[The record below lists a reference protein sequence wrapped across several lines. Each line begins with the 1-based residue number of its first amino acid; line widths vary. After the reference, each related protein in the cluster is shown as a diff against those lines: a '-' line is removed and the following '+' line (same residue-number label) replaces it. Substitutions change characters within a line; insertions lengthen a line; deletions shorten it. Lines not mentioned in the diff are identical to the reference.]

1 MNEEHGYVKRNG
13 AKFKVGDRVR
23 ILMNHV
29 CVTVNME
36 ERIYGIRGEEVV
48 ETWEVEGRGK
58 LL

>member
-1 MNEEHGYVKRNG
+1 
-13 AKFKVGDRVR
+13 
-23 ILMNHV
+23 MNHV

-36 ERIYGIRGEEVV
+36 ERIYGVRGEEVV